1 MNPTLA
7 AVGAGIRR
15 GAIELRQTFTNA
27 QDIWNYVFFPTVF
40 LVVMY
45 FLRNK
50 TVPGT
55 DFSLG
60 AMTIPS
66 AAGMQVA
73 FGGLMALAAVLVME
87 REDGTLLRAKATPN
101 GMLGYLVGK
110 IVTVS
115 GMTLVTLAIIL
126 VPGSFLFESLRVL
139 GLGSWLT
146 LAWVLLLGLVATM
159 PIGAVLGS
167 LFPGPRSVGL
177 LTVPMF
183 GLTAASGIFYP
194 ITGFP
199 EWLQWVAQA
208 FPIYWLGLG
217 MRSALLPGSM
227 AAAEIGDSWRH
238 LETVG
243 VLGLWAVVGL
253 ILAPIILR
261 RMARR
266 ESGSRVAERRE
277 KAMQRS
283 PF

>member
-1 MNPTLA
+1 M
-7 AVGAGIRR
+7 VAGLGR
-15 GAIELRQTFTNA
+15 GGIELRQTLTNA
-27 QDIWNYVFFPTVF
+27 QDMWNYVFRPTVF

-45 FLRNK
+45 FLRGK

-60 AMTIPS
+60 AMSIPS
-66 AAGMQVA
+66 VVGMQVA
-73 FGGLMALAAVLVME
+73 FGGLVVPAAVLIIE

-110 IVTVS
+110 IVRVL

-126 VPGSFLFESLRVL
+126 VPGMLLFDGLRL
-139 GLGSWLT
+139 GSSGSWLT

-167 LFPGPRSVGL
+167 LFPGLRSMGL
-177 LTVPMF
+177 IMVSMM
-183 GLTAASGIFYP
+183 GLVATSGIFYH
-194 ITGFP
+194 IGGFP
-199 EWLQWVAQA
+199 VWLQGIAQV

-217 MRSALLPGSM
+217 IRSALLPGSM
-227 AAAEIGDSWRH
+227 AAAEIGGSWRH

-253 ILAPIILR
+253 VLAPIVLR

-277 KAMQRS
+277 KAMQRNPS
-283 PF
+283 